1 MTEGKFSLPT
11 HCEQDGTYSHV
22 SKNVALV
29 LMVLPLLS
37 LGVKSSPGY
46 KCETRSLAQCASEH
60 LILSSEFSGSWLVLN
75 THICIPFLFFKLHSI
90 NFGEQSWNKISGSI
104 CQSIKHKFLYFRN
117 YWTFFLLAMPHSFW
131 DLSFLTRDWTHALGS
146 ETWSPDHCTLREF
159 PEIAGLILKSIISTS
174 QKPPL
179 APWT

>member
-1 MTEGKFSLPT
+1 MTEGKFSLPAD
-11 HCEQDGTYSHV
+11 CEQDGTYSHV

-117 YWTFFLLAMPHSFW
+117 YWTFFLLAISDPQRPIILYDLICKMEMSFYFFFW
-131 DLSFLTRDWTHALGS
+131 LH
-146 ETWSPDHCTLREF
+146 
-159 PEIAGLILKSIISTS
+159 SIIIIKRNSS
-174 QKPPL
+174 IQQ
-179 APWT
+179 